1 MKAITLKKL
10 IAEKLST
17 KTGKLASKY
26 ANIYELIKRGRYH
39 GVYYTGSGR
48 WSRISYAEHTNLC
61 RALDLLKINYVVNND
76 APRGGACG
84 TFIELTSKGKAQV
97 KELATELLAQEE
109 AERKAWE
116 VAREKRIQEEERRRK
131 EREAHSKETYEYLTA
146 NKIKV
151 PFDTELDRACFAEN
165 LCSRKML
172 GYMFHQL
179 SIKMKQYNNDGFRRY
194 VVEQAKAEQAEM
206 AQN

>member
-10 IAEKLST
+10 IAERLST
-17 KTGKLASKY
+17 QTGKLASKY

-48 WSRISYAEHTNLC
+48 WRRISYTEHQNLC

-116 VAREKRIQEEERRRK
+116 AKQEQARIEYEKKRAEYER
-131 EREAHSKETYEYLTA
+131 HCKETYDYLVA
-146 NKIKV
+146 NKVAI
-151 PFDTELDRACFAEN
+151 PFAEGEAIRIAN
-165 LCSRKML
+165 NGYTRKAK
-172 GYMFHQL
+172 GEIFHRL
-179 SIKMKQYNNDGFRRY
+179 AGELKQYNNDGFRKY
-194 VVEQAKAEQAEM
+194 VTEQAET
-206 AQN
+206 AKI